1 MGVTP
6 NPDNTLDQNELDQL
20 LLINGFLGEANAIE
34 GGKKSLIDEIRNA
47 ILDSG
52 KLSHREWKALRER
65 LREIEQLIPTIDLI
79 IELKARRREPDENSQ
94 AAEHARRRTAH

>member
-1 MGVTP
+1 MGVTQ
-6 NPDNTLDQNELDQL
+6 NPENTLDQNELDQL
-20 LLINGFLGEANAIE
+20 LLINGFLDEANATE

-79 IELKARRREPDENSQ
+79 IELKARRREPDEHTN
-94 AAEHARRRTAH
+94 AGEHVRRRAAH